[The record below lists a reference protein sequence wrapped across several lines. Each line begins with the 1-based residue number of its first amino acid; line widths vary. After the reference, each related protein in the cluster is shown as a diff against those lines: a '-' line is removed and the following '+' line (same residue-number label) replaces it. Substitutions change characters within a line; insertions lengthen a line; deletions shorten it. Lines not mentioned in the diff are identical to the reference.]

1 MRGFF
6 IKYDIFMLKI
16 LKNARDL
23 QTINIDSFNLFI
35 QMSKIEF
42 TSIGLTSL
50 YENILHV
57 SESTGEILDVST
69 NRKIFLEHNGIKIYC
84 LKINRFGTEFLSIGI
99 SSKLLKEHYFKG
111 ISNHTIK
118 LLYNN
123 LMQLTKDYFYISFDN
138 FMRGSVEDIDFFVD
152 FKYNPFFLQDSLK
165 KNFKLVPNCS
175 YYYSEINELRTLTGF
190 QHSKRS
196 TKSVKNLFFKIY
208 NKSLEFNYKSDVFND
223 KYFNL
228 PILNDFFRFECTL
241 KNQKHFNLF
250 FNENK
255 KQKSFIKTLENILN
269 NKTKYSRIPF
279 DIFSNVVF
287 SRKPTKFV
295 DYDSEIL
302 KIRIDNQL
310 LLLQIL
316 YLNYLKD
323 PSNTFN
329 SIDDF
334 FQDVIYPYK
343 NMTLQKNILWVSRM
357 KRKLKILKNYRK
369 EEFLKNID

>member
-1 MRGFF
+1 
-6 IKYDIFMLKI
+6 MLKI

-23 QTINIDSFNLFI
+23 HTINIDSFNLFI

-42 TSIGLTSL
+42 TSLGLTSL

-69 NRKIFLEHNGIKIYC
+69 NRKIFIEHNGIKIYC

-99 SSKLLKEHYFKG
+99 SSKLLKEDYFKG
-111 ISNHTIK
+111 ISNHTINQ
-118 LLYNN
+118 LYNN
-123 LMQLTKDYFYISFDN
+123 LMYLTKDYFYISFEN
-138 FMRGSVEDIDFFVD
+138 FIRGSVEDIDFFVD
-152 FKYNPFFLQDSLK
+152 FKYNPFFLEDSLK

-255 KQKSFIKTLENILN
+255 KQKSFIKTLKNILN
-269 NKTKYSRIPF
+269 NKIKYSRIPF
-279 DIFSNVVF
+279 AIFSNVVF
-287 SRKPTKFV
+287 SRMPTKFV

-316 YLNYLKD
+316 YIDYLKI
-323 PSNTFN
+323 PSNAFN
-329 SIDDF
+329 SIDNF
-334 FQDVIYPYK
+334 FEDVIYPYK
-343 NMTLQKNILWVSRM
+343 NMKLQKNILWVSRM

-369 EEFLKNID
+369 EQFLKNIDDILPNS